1 MSETPSTPSDALP
14 IDVLYE
20 ELSSRAARTGD
31 VVTATV
37 GALEGETVTVT
48 AGTLQGVIP
57 LAEFQTAPEAG
68 AEIQAYVDTVD
79 GEQITFSVHKAE
91 RVALWA
97 RLERARD
104 EGETLQAT
112 ILSQG
117 RGNYVVDLLGVKAV
131 LPQREVGARRG
142 RDGESLLGTS
152 LPVRITRIRE
162 KKALISVSERATQAT
177 HYKAVSESSLSSLEA
192 GQIVDGVVQRVTH
205 FGAFVDIGG
214 IDGLLH
220 VKDMSWQ
227 RLRHPEDMVDEGD
240 HLRVKVLRIDDEN
253 DKIALG
259 LKHLAPDPWA
269 VAQEF
274 YVPGAMVQGEVVGL
288 TDFGAF
294 VMLEDGLEGLV
305 HASELSW
312 TQRGA
317 KPADLVRQGQRVTAW
332 VLRCDRERKRLGLT
346 LKNPADNPWQSIKDS
361 FPAGTRLRAKVAR
374 VVEFGI
380 FVELAPG
387 FDGLVHI
394 SDFAWGTLNQS
405 PAEFFVAGQE
415 VDVMMLDVDAERGR
429 ANLGIKQLTEDT
441 TPSLDEAYAVDQE
454 LIGEVTSLQSYG
466 AFVRIGPGV
475 EGLIHISAMGQ
486 RVSSPDAVV
495 KVGQEVNV
503 RIVSVDAV
511 ADRIG
516 LALVNYGRDAEDASA
531 EDAPAEDV
539 PVAETS
545 TDEEPSAETPS
556 TDD

>member
-1 MSETPSTPSDALP
+1 MSETSSTPSDVLP
-14 IDVLYE
+14 IDALYE
-20 ELSSRAARTGD
+20 ELSTRVARTGD

-37 GALEGETVTVT
+37 GAVDGETVNVT
-48 AGTLQGVIP
+48 AGALQGVIP
-57 LAEFQTAPEAG
+57 LADFPTAPEAG
-68 AEIQAYVDTVD
+68 SEVEAYVDTVEGD
-79 GEQITFSVHKAE
+79 QITFSVHKAE

-104 EGETLQAT
+104 EGETLKAT
-112 ILSQG
+112 ILSEG
-117 RGNYVVDLLGVKAV
+117 RGSYTVDLLGVKAV
-131 LPQREVGARRG
+131 LPQREVGPRRG
-142 RDGESLLGTS
+142 RDGESLLGTT

-162 KKALISVSERATQAT
+162 KKALILVSERATQAT

-269 VAQEF
+269 IAQEF

-317 KPADLVRQGQRVTAW
+317 KPADLVRKGQRVSAW

-346 LKNPADNPWQSIKDS
+346 LKNPAENPWQTVKDA

-380 FVELAPG
+380 FVELAAG
-387 FDGLVHI
+387 FDGLIHI

-415 VDVMMLDVDAERGR
+415 VDVMMLDVDVERGR

-441 TPSLDEAYAVDQE
+441 TPSLDETYAVDQE

-475 EGLIHISAMGQ
+475 EGLIHISAMGKG
-486 RVSSPDAVV
+486 VSSPEAVV

-503 RIVSVDAV
+503 RVVSVDAV

-516 LALVNYGRDAEDASA
+516 LALANYGRDAEDAPAEEISADEAPADEESSA
-531 EDAPAEDV
+531 E
-539 PVAETS
+539 
-545 TDEEPSAETPS
+545 SAA